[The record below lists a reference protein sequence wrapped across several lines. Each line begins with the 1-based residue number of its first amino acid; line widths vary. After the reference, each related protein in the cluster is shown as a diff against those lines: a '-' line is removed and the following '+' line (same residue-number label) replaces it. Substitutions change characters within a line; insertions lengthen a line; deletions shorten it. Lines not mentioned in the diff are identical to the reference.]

1 MRTLLAIAAA
11 LLASSAP
18 AETLVSNINGIQVG
32 PDGKL
37 QHFGALLIDDN
48 GRVESV
54 IKSPHL
60 RVKRYDRLID
70 GEGKTLLPGF
80 IDAHG
85 HVMDL
90 GFAALHLD
98 LTATKSLADLQQRLR
113 DYAAAHPNDTWL
125 IGFGWN
131 QELWPDKKFPTAADL
146 DAIVPD
152 RPVVLERVDS
162 HAILANSA
170 AMRAAGVTA
179 TTQAPAGGNI
189 INGLFVDIARE
200 LIDKAVPAPSDA
212 QRDEAFA
219 KAQDILLGSGVTGA
233 GSMSTTID
241 DWNDVPPRWRRGSHA
256 GPADGLSARRFPAG
270 GRGPLQDSPEA
281 HRLDVRRPPPRRRDQ
296 VLRGRRAGLA
306 RRVAEAA
313 LCRQAGHDRQPASLG
328 CRASCG

>member
-1 MRTLLAIAAA
+1 MRTVLAIAAA

-18 AETLVSNINGIQVG
+18 AETLVSNINGIKVG

-98 LTATKSLADLQQRLR
+98 LTGAKSLADLQQRLR
-113 DYAAAHPNDTWL
+113 IYAAAHPNDAWL

-131 QELWPDKKFPTAADL
+131 QESWPDKKFPTAADL

-162 HAILANSA
+162 HAILVNSA
-170 AMRAAGVTA
+170 AMRAAGVSPA
-179 TTQAPAGGNI
+179 TPAPAGGNI
-189 INGLFVDIARE
+189 INGLFVDTARE
-200 LIDKAVPAPSDA
+200 LVDKAIPATSDA

-219 KAQDILLGSGVTGA
+219 KAQEI
-233 GSMSTTID
+233 
-241 DWNDVPPRWRRGSHA
+241 
-256 GPADGLSARRFPAG
+256 
-270 GRGPLQDSPEA
+270 
-281 HRLDVRRPPPRRRDQ
+281 
-296 VLRGRRAGLA
+296 
-306 RRVAEAA
+306 
-313 LCRQAGHDRQPASLG
+313 
-328 CRASCG
+328 

>member
-1 MRTLLAIAAA
+1 M
-11 LLASSAP
+11 
-18 AETLVSNINGIQVG
+18 
-32 PDGKL
+32 
-37 QHFGALLIDDN
+37 LIDDN

-70 GEGKTLLPGF
+70 GEGKTLMPGF

-90 GFAALHLD
+90 GLPRCTSTSPARNRLPIFSSGCAIMRRRIRT
-98 LTATKSLADLQQRLR
+98 TA
-113 DYAAAHPNDTWL
+113 WL

-146 DAIVPD
+146 DAVVSD

-219 KAQDILLGSGVTGA
+219 KAQDILLGFGVTGA
-233 GSMSTTID
+233 G
-241 DWNDVPPRWRRGSHA
+241 R
-256 GPADGLSARRFPAG
+256 
-270 GRGPLQDSPEA
+270 
-281 HRLDVRRPPPRRRDQ
+281 
-296 VLRGRRAGLA
+296 
-306 RRVAEAA
+306 
-313 LCRQAGHDRQPASLG
+313 
-328 CRASCG
+328 